1 MVMDGGS
8 ERAVKPQDGP
18 GHADNDRKPGRRVL
32 IVAHYASEHSGGE
45 GSIPL
50 RLFGRLRARG
60 VETWLLTHVS
70 ARDELIRLLPAAEF
84 ERVIFAS
91 GTRGLDP
98 IHTFGRRLPTGLRTI
113 AWAVTQLE
121 RQIAMVPVIRR
132 LVRELAIDVVHQP
145 IGVSPAV
152 PSPLTRLGAPV
163 VMGPLNGG
171 MKLPP
176 SFRNRDSPLY
186 ALTKAVRPVAATV
199 LNGVMRGR
207 AQAEVVLVA
216 NDRTRSLLPESVR
229 KRAAELSD
237 IGVELDSW
245 VAQDEPASGIETS
258 TGSVVTRFLFVG
270 RLVGWKGVDILIE
283 AFALVRERVP
293 ALLEIVGDGPQR
305 AKLAEQADRT
315 SCGADVSFLGWL
327 EPEDCARR
335 IQACDV
341 YVSSSLQE
349 AGGVSVLEAMA
360 CARPVIVTAWG
371 GHFASVD
378 ETVGVLVD
386 VSSRAALVQGLADAM
401 VRLAGDAGLRS
412 RLGASGRRRVEACY
426 DWDVIVDQT
435 LRVYDEACESRHA
448 GRSVPPVAS
457 AYRPGPEGP
466 GR

>member
-1 MVMDGGS
+1 M
-8 ERAVKPQDGP
+8 
-18 GHADNDRKPGRRVL
+18 L

-176 SFRNRDSPLY
+176 S
-186 ALTKAVRPVAATV
+186 
-199 LNGVMRGR
+199 
-207 AQAEVVLVA
+207 
-216 NDRTRSLLPESVR
+216 
-229 KRAAELSD
+229 
-237 IGVELDSW
+237 
-245 VAQDEPASGIETS
+245 
-258 TGSVVTRFLFVG
+258 
-270 RLVGWKGVDILIE
+270 
-283 AFALVRERVP
+283 
-293 ALLEIVGDGPQR
+293 
-305 AKLAEQADRT
+305 
-315 SCGADVSFLGWL
+315 
-327 EPEDCARR
+327 
-335 IQACDV
+335 
-341 YVSSSLQE
+341 
-349 AGGVSVLEAMA
+349 
-360 CARPVIVTAWG
+360 
-371 GHFASVD
+371 
-378 ETVGVLVD
+378 
-386 VSSRAALVQGLADAM
+386 
-401 VRLAGDAGLRS
+401 
-412 RLGASGRRRVEACY
+412 
-426 DWDVIVDQT
+426 
-435 LRVYDEACESRHA
+435 
-448 GRSVPPVAS
+448 
-457 AYRPGPEGP
+457 
-466 GR
+466 